1 MLVIEEPG
9 LIIRQA
15 SANAPARLG
24 LTMDRILG
32 RPLSTFM
39 ATTDFEHLRN
49 CLKQESLDCTPM
61 YLPPMQESTLFA
73 SLEASIHR
81 IEGALVL
88 ELESWPDRAAV
99 PDQEILTSIRSL
111 LSFST
116 PPGTAARF
124 CQRAAEYVRKFT
136 GFDRVLVYRFDP
148 DLSGHVM
155 AEAKDDVL
163 ESYLDLHYPA
173 SDIPKQARDLL
184 RRSKLRLV
192 PNVDYASVPLQPALR
207 PDSVNLWT

>member
-1 MLVIEEPG
+1 MAELNEQVNPTSSVDLTNCDREPIHIPGSVQPHATMLVIEEPG

-39 ATTDFEHLRN
+39 ATTDLEHLQN

-99 PDQEILTSIRSL
+99 PDQEILTLIRSL

-124 CQRAAEYVRKFT
+124 CQRAAE
-136 GFDRVLVYRFDP
+136 
-148 DLSGHVM
+148 
-155 AEAKDDVL
+155 
-163 ESYLDLHYPA
+163 
-173 SDIPKQARDLL
+173 
-184 RRSKLRLV
+184 
-192 PNVDYASVPLQPALR
+192 
-207 PDSVNLWT
+207 